1 MMTVAERDLPI
12 ALGGRGCQM
21 GGFFS
26 GGRGEA
32 MKKGVGER
40 KRGWIGTVLVRD
52 MGDMEDQIRKV
63 QEEKDGTGYEF

>member
-1 MMTVAERDLPI
+1 
-12 ALGGRGCQM
+12 
-21 GGFFS
+21 
-26 GGRGEA
+26 